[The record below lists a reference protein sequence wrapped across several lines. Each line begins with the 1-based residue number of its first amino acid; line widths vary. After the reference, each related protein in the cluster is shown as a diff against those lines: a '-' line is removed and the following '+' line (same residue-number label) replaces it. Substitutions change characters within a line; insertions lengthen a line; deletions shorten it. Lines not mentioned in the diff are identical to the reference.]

1 MQFIKQFYTRNKL
14 VEATKTQ
21 TVGACA

>member
-1 MQFIKQFYTRNKL
+1 MHVKYYP
-14 VEATKTQ
+14 ATKTQ